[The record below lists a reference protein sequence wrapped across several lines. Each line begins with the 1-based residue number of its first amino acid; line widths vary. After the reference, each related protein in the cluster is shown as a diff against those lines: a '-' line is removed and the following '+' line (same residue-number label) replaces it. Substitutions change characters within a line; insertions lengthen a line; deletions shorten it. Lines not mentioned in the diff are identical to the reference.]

1 MARDPHVAYELQLAD
16 LDLDSGHE
24 KAALERLDDLYHS
37 FPGNHAISLQYG
49 RTLLKNK
56 DPGQAETASVIL
68 RQQLL
73 THPDDPMLYE
83 LYARASNTADDFVRA
98 KEAIAESYYLRGGI
112 HEAVLQLQELS
123 GRDDLDYYQ
132 RARITD
138 RLNELRTELAKRN
151 LKH

>member
-1 MARDPHVAYELQLAD
+1 
-16 LDLDSGHE
+16 
-24 KAALERLDDLYHS
+24 
-37 FPGNHAISLQYG
+37 
-49 RTLLKNK
+49 
-56 DPGQAETASVIL
+56 VIL

-83 LYARASNTADDFVRA
+83 LYGRASNTADDFVRA
-98 KEAIAESYYLRGGI
+98 KEAIAESYYLRGGT

-138 RLNELRTELAKRN
+138 RLNELRVELSKAN
-151 LKH
+151 LKR